1 MRISDWSSDVCS
13 SDLAVSGRYKI
24 LSVEDKGTEKGAIL
38 KIEKRLTDSES
49 GELLYTVI
57 QTIFLRGDGGQGGF
71 GTVDETPSA
80 LPEAAPDLVV
90 EIPTMPQIAL
100 IYRLSGDYNPIHA
113 SPAIAR
119 KAGFEQ
125 PIQIGRA

>member
-1 MRISDWSSDVCS
+1 MHRPLPASG
-13 SDLAVSGRYKI
+13 AVSGRYKI

-71 GTVDETPSA
+71 GTVDEKPSA
-80 LPEAAPDLVV
+80 LPEAAPDLRS
-90 EIPTMPQIAL
+90 EEQTSELQSLM
-100 IYRLSGDYNPIHA
+100 RSSFD
-113 SPAIAR
+113 
-119 KAGFEQ
+119 GFCLNKK
-125 PIQIGRA
+125 

>member
-1 MRISDWSSDVCS
+1 MHRPLPASG
-13 SDLAVSGRYKI
+13 AVSGRYKI

-100 IYRLSGDYNPIHA
+100 IRSEEHTSELQSLMRTSYPV
-113 SPAIAR
+113 
-119 KAGFEQ
+119 F
-125 PIQIGRA
+125 